1 MANVKL
7 KATASFSGL
16 YGSAGIGQTFE
27 VDSATAKAM
36 LADHYPVE
44 EVKAGGGRKRAA
56 TGKRADGGDA
66 A

>member
-16 YGSAGIGQTFE
+16 YGSAGIGQVIE

-36 LADHYPVE
+36 LADHYPVV
-44 EVKAGGGRKRAA
+44 EVKASGGRKRAA

>member
-1 MANVKL
+1 MANIEL
-7 KATASFSGL
+7 KAMASFSGL
-16 YGSAGIGQTFE
+16 YGSAGIGQTIE
-27 VDSATAKAM
+27 VDSATAKLM
-36 LADHYPVE
+36 LADNYPVV

>member
-1 MANVKL
+1 MASVKL

-16 YGSAGIGQTFE
+16 YGSAGVGQVIE
-27 VDSATAKAM
+27 VDSVTAKAM

-44 EVKAGGGRKRAA
+44 EVKASGGRRRAA
-56 TGKRADGGDA
+56 TGKRADGGGA

>member
-1 MANVKL
+1 MANIKL

-16 YGSAGIGQTFE
+16 YGSAGVGQVIE
-27 VDSATAKAM
+27 VDSATAKLM
-36 LADHYPVE
+36 LADHYPIE
-44 EVKAGGGRKRAA
+44 EVRASGGRKRAA

>member
-1 MANVKL
+1 MANIKL
-7 KATASFSGL
+7 RATASFSGL
-16 YGSAGIGQTFE
+16 YGSAGVGQVIE
-27 VDSATAKAM
+27 VGSATAKLM

-44 EVKAGGGRKRAA
+44 EVRAGGGRKRAA